1 MAKAKKDYTTTM
13 SAIVDRALA
22 FDFDRWAVLMALTG
36 YVMANQCT
44 LEQVTNL
51 LTASYEDF
59 YHDIHGLIEAARTKD
74 EDFCPR
80 ML

>member
-13 SAIVDRALA
+13 SAIIDRALA

-51 LTASYEDF
+51 LKADYADF
-59 YHDIHGLIEAARTKD
+59 YHDIHGLIEAARTND
-74 EDFCPR
+74 TLFTPR